1 MFFQFRGYNID
12 TLRQGAGLSENYQ
25 ENISTMEQLE
35 AKSTYNIDE
44 KSLLEEIIITIR
56 DYFNCNIMQNDNA
69 ALLHFDNGQRFKL
82 TIDKV

>member
-1 MFFQFRGYNID
+1 MTQM
-12 TLRQGAGLSENYQ
+12 QSE
-25 ENISTMEQLE
+25 
-35 AKSTYNIDE
+35 KSYKIDE

>member
-1 MFFQFRGYNID
+1 
-12 TLRQGAGLSENYQ
+12 
-25 ENISTMEQLE
+25 MEQFE

-56 DYFNCNIMQNDNA
+56 NYFNCHIVQNDNA
-69 ALLHFDNGQRFKL
+69 ALLHFDNGQRLKL